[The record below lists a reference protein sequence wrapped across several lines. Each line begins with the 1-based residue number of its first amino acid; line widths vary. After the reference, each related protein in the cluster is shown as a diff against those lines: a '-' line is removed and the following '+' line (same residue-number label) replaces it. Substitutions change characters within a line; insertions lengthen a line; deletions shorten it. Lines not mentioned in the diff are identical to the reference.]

1 VKNSKLYQAYLA
13 EKKAMENQNKQ
24 PFEKKENTTNSTE
37 KLSNETKNN
46 VIFQTNIN
54 VNNAR

>member
-1 VKNSKLYQAYLA
+1 
-13 EKKAMENQNKQ
+13 MENQNKQ